1 MAGNP
6 RLIILSEQLRGKRFE
21 LNKDVLTVGRTEESD
36 ICIKDSTVSTL
47 HCRFIRNGKT
57 FILQDNDSTNGTRV
71 NNVPTKEQE
80 LHSTDIVQVG
90 SVELLYD
97 CDDEGVVM
105 RTVTGIV
112 IDDGPD
118 VGTTTMKRIENI
130 PTRTA
135 EKGKRLTQAMM
146 IGMVV
151 LLTIVIISLLIYI
164 SILMLGGERQTKP
177 TAATATT
184 AAATDTATSPAAAR
198 KAKRTKPN

>member
-21 LNKDVLTVGRTEESD
+21 LDKDVLTVGRTEESD

-57 FILQDNDSTNGTRV
+57 FVLQDNDSTNGTRV

-80 LHSTDIVQVG
+80 LHSTDIVQIG

-97 CDDEGVVM
+97 CEDEGVVM

-112 IDDGPD
+112 IDDGTD

-135 EKGKRLTQAMM
+135 EKGKRLTQTMM

-151 LLTIVIISLLIYI
+151 LLTAIIISLLIYI
-164 SILMLGGERQTKP
+164 SILMLGGERQTGP
-177 TAATATT
+177 AATAVTP
-184 AAATDTATSPAAAR
+184 AADAAGSPAAAR
-198 KAKRTKPN
+198 KAKREKTN